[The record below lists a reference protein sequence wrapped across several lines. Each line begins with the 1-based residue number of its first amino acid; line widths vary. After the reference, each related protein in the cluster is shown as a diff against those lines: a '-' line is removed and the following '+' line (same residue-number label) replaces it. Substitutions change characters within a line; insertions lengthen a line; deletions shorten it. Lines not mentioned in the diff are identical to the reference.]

1 MKSSTKGIL
10 AGIISNV
17 LFGLSFIFSKLCLAV
32 TSVSI
37 TLAYRFTFAFL
48 TLFLIILIFKIKIK
62 INKKDLPILILMA
75 LSQPTLYFI
84 FENNGILYSTTS
96 FASIMISVIPIVC
109 ILFGHLFLKEKVNY
123 KQILFAILAVG
134 GVILSTISN
143 WSDGNIQIIGIILLI
158 GAVFTSAIFNTISRK
173 VSNKYSSFERTFMMF
188 FVSMI
193 SFNLIAFFE
202 NINDLGKIIE
212 PINNYNFILP
222 VLYLGMISSVIA
234 FVLVNV
240 ANTNL
245 PVSQGT
251 IFSCVSTVVSV
262 FVGAIILKEEVNLL
276 TIFATIIILIG
287 VYFVQYF
294 SEKEKNTN
302 E

>member
-1 MKSSTKGIL
+1 MKNSTKGII

-17 LFGLSFIFSKLCLAV
+17 LFGLSFIFSKLCLSV

-48 TLFLIILIFKIKIK
+48 TLLSIILIFKIKIK
-62 INKKDLPILILMA
+62 INKKDLPLLIIMA

-109 ILFGHLFLKEKVNY
+109 IIFGNIFLKEKVNY
-123 KQILFAILAVG
+123 KQIIFACVAVG
-134 GVILSTISN
+134 GVILSSISN
-143 WSDGNIQIIGIILLI
+143 WSSGNIQILGIILLI
-158 GAVFTSAIFNTISRK
+158 GAVLTSAIFNIISRK
-173 VSNKYSSFERTFMMF
+173 VSDKYSSFERTFVMF
-188 FVSMI
+188 LVSMV
-193 SFNLIAFFE
+193 SFNIIAFFE
-202 NINDLGKIIE
+202 NINNLKNIIE
-212 PINNYNFILP
+212 PINNYNFIFP

-234 FVLVNV
+234 FILVNV

-251 IFSCVSTVVSV
+251 IFSCISTVVSV
-262 FVGAIILKEEVNLL
+262 LAGLIILKEDVNVL
-276 TIFATIIILIG
+276 TIISTIIILVG
-287 VYFVQYF
+287 VYFVQFF
-294 SEKEKNTN
+294 SDKEKNTN